1 MSATKK
7 ELGTLH
13 GLLTQYFRQK
23 LEEPEK
29 LLSGDVQNI
38 LRFLKD
44 NGIEATADAQ
54 DAIEK
59 LSEELASTAADRE
72 EVLADIQDTNL
83 LN

>member
-13 GLLTQYFRQK
+13 GLLTEYFRKK
-23 LEEPEK
+23 LEEPDK